1 MQVRSLRMRIC
12 TGLRATV
19 CRAVLSTGNND
30 YNDDDDDDNDNQ
42 IPGEGVCR
50 ELEACVHCQ
59 AFDSSP
65 EHCRDCNF
73 VLDFLENDFIEE
85 SSHQF
90 ESDSPCVVKTSIDCK
105 YKYSGITKQLIKI
118 QPKYCQPLYHS
129 ETERDQRVGGS
140 SHLRRHQVMPAIEP
154 H

>member
-30 YNDDDDDDNDNQ
+30 YNDDDDDDDDQ
-42 IPGEGVCR
+42 VPGEGVCPQ
-50 ELEACVHCQ
+50 LEACVHCQ

-105 YKYSGITKQLIKI
+105 YKYSGITKQLIKL
-118 QPKYCQPLYHS
+118 QPKYCQPLYLS
-129 ETERDQRVGGS
+129 ETERYQRVGGS
-140 SHLRRHQVMPAIEP
+140 SHLWRHQVMLAIEP

>member
-1 MQVRSLRMRIC
+1 MTPVQVRSLRLRGSA
-12 TGLRATV
+12 GLRPAV

-30 YNDDDDDDNDNQ
+30 NDYHNETDDDDDNDDQ
-42 IPGEGVCR
+42 VPGEGVCR

-105 YKYSGITKQLIKI
+105 YKYSGITEQLTKV
-118 QPKYCQPLYHS
+118 QCCQHLYISVKLNVTNVWVVLH
-129 ETERDQRVGGS
+129 TFGGT
-140 SHLRRHQVMPAIEP
+140 R
-154 H
+154 

>member
-1 MQVRSLRMRIC
+1 MENAGAELAYADLYRAQSNSLP
-12 TGLRATV
+12 GSSV
-19 CRAVLSTGNND
+19 NWYNNDND
-30 YNDDDDDDNDNQ
+30 YNAADDDDDNDDQ

-105 YKYSGITKQLIKI
+105 YKYSGNNNK
-118 QPKYCQPLYHS
+118 
-129 ETERDQRVGGS
+129 
-140 SHLRRHQVMPAIEP
+140 
-154 H
+154 